1 MKIAGDDPKGMLT
14 PKLAKF
20 VEKSTGHV
28 SKLFARVM
36 ASAGVDCGESKRDRD
51 ASLAGSRFMRL
62 RHSFVSVMANA
73 GIPDEVR
80 QKLTGHASAAVHK
93 RYTHL
98 ELQPL
103 KTAIEA
109 LPTLRK

>member
-1 MKIAGDDPKGMLT
+1 MEKAGI
-14 PKLAKF
+14 
-20 VEKSTGHV
+20 
-28 SKLFARVM
+28 
-36 ASAGVDCGESKRDRD
+36 DCGECRRDSGRIF
-51 ASLAGSRFMRL
+51 SRKSFHAL

-80 QKLTGHASAAVHK
+80 QKLTGHASPAVHK

-103 KTAIEA
+103 KTAIAA